1 MSLFTGFSLSIS
13 FFFPIG
19 LCSFP
24 FLQLARARLEER
36 GANTDL
42 GEKEEDMRNQKPR
55 SQNQSQLIIEDL
67 SGKKHFRYAF
77 STEDKSSQ

>member
-1 MSLFTGFSLSIS
+1 MLKDMSLFTGFSLSIS

-42 GEKEEDMRNQKPR
+42 GEKEDMRKRQIKDTQKR
-55 SQNQSQLIIEDL
+55 EKEVQ
-67 SGKKHFRYAF
+67 RR
-77 STEDKSSQ
+77 